1 MWNFAAPFGFGGAV
15 RNTAAFIRPNRIVRD
30 LSGLPAVLGR
40 FGPFEVRLA
49 TTTREIRKAQRLRF
63 KVFYE
68 EGGAA
73 PQQRGA
79 LTRRDICRF
88 DKICDHLLVI
98 DKDQLNRFGR
108 KKPKIVGVYRLLRG
122 DTAARHQGFYS
133 ETEFDIAPLLA
144 RQPGK
149 RFLELGRSCVD
160 AQYRSKRVIELL
172 WRGLWVYAKH
182 HRIDVLIGCASLPG
196 VDPLALALPLSFLH
210 RHALADQEWRVR
222 PLAGRGVNMAI
233 LETKAIDARKGVA
246 ALPPLLKAY
255 LRAGAKFGD
264 GAVIDA
270 QFGTTDV
277 FTIMPL
283 SDMEDRY
290 LNYYGGPMEM
300 PESYVA

>member
-49 TTTREIRKAQRLRF
+49 TTSREIRKAQRLRF
-63 KVFYE
+63 RVFYE
-68 EGGAA
+68 EGAA
-73 PQQRGA
+73 TPQQRAA

-122 DTAARHQGFYS
+122 ETAARHQGFYS

-160 AQYRSKRVIELL
+160 VQYRSKRVIELL

-196 VDPLALALPLSFLH
+196 ADPRALALPLSFLH
-210 RHALADQEWRVR
+210 QYALADEEWRVR
-222 PLAGRGVNMAI
+222 PLAGRGVEMAV
-233 LETKAIDARKGVA
+233 LDAKAIDARKGVA

-264 GAVIDA
+264 GAVIDT

-283 SDMEDRY
+283 AEMEERY

-300 PESYVA
+300 PDSYVA